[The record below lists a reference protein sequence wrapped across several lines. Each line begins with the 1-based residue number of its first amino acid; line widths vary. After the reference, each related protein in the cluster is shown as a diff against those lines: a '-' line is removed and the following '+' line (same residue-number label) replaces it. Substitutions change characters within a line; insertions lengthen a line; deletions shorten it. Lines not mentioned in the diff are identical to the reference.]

1 MVDICELWGNGAWG
15 FWHRHDRLGLLG
27 VRVLTFSAPILC
39 AQWQTFVSYGGMGH
53 GASGT
58 GTIGSGFWACRC

>member
-1 MVDICELWGNGAWG
+1 MELLAPARSDRAFGRAGVDIFGTS
-15 FWHRHDRLGLLG
+15 F
-27 VRVLTFSAPILC
+27 VY
-39 AQWQTFVSYGGMGH
+39 QWETFVISGGMGH